1 MENDK
6 SSPKT
11 EFRASK
17 RCRMPE
23 KGRRSSQRNELYSW
37 LRSLQ
42 IDCSWPNSEAEPQI
56 CDSPRFAI
64 ARAPLE
70 LLPPS
75 VLRHPEE
82 LASN

>member
-1 MENDK
+1 
-6 SSPKT
+6 
-11 EFRASK
+11 
-17 RCRMPE
+17 MPE
-23 KGRRSSQRNELYSW
+23 KARRSSQRNEFYSW
-37 LRSLQ
+37 RRSLQ
-42 IDCSWPNSEAEPQI
+42 STVRGPNSEAGPQI
-56 CDSPRFAI
+56 RDSPDFAV